1 MPVLPYIRS
10 IVNMAAGF
18 SQSLRPKNMGQLSD
32 LLQDYRN
39 STDDPTVSGWK
50 EYHVQKIGKDC
61 IENATEKT
69 WDFIERI
76 KTNIEHLTKEDVRD
90 WVEELV
96 YDKTFSGLQI
106 QLDVLRMVSKKSF
119 RLATP
124 TEESQGI
131 DGYVDGNPVSIK
143 PHTYKNSPAS
153 LNETIECDIIFYKK
167 TRNGLVIV

>member
-1 MPVLPYIRS
+1 MPILPYIRS

-18 SQSLRPKNMGQLSD
+18 SQTLRPKNMGQLSD

-39 STDDPTVSGWK
+39 STDNPTVSGWK
-50 EYHVQKIGKDC
+50 EYHVQTIGKDC

-96 YDKTFSGLQI
+96 YEKTFSGLQI

-153 LNETIECDIIFYKK
+153 LNETIKCDIIFYKK